1 MNTFKKI
8 WLGIIALVVLI
19 PSLLVLS
26 PVAFAASDCG
36 NQSVCLDQQFWD
48 GATYTLQSQN
58 EINVSNGP
66 TRVQFQK
73 AAGNTYDASPLDSL
87 QINGLCGG
95 SSQNTIKLNSPDFSQ
110 PTLTGTLSVQYS
122 ITSSNQQNQSQVDCT
137 TYSKSLS
144 GSSSI
149 TNLTANGSGGT
160 CTYAACSNSD
170 ITNSLK
176 SLNLTSD
183 PSQITGTFINGK
195 TVTFT
200 DGAVS
205 DTHHTYSAPI
215 GTFCSGGGG
224 LGSVTID
231 DGDYQK
237 ILSAKENPV
246 PGILDVDWYNATDKS
261 CNNYT
266 PGNTT
271 AVNIDTTAYLASI
284 SPGAKCSPPGATQG
298 NLICGGTDNTA
309 CTSQGCT
316 WATATVS
323 AGSNNSCESSYTGAA
338 HEFNWISCKILAG
351 LDGLT
356 NTFLGI
362 VQNQL
367 DVCTGTSSTTGNTC
381 SNNILT
387 DKVKQAW
394 RIFRVIATSI
404 LVIILLVMVISQAI
418 GSGPFDAY
426 TLRKVLPRLVAIA
439 IFMQISWYVFKFV
452 IDVSNDVGVGIAQL
466 MYFPFGG
473 AGKMSLDN
481 LIGGV
486 GVLAPGFTITALFT
500 GIVVGYIAG
509 GLTIFGVIFL
519 GASAVISL
527 IIGLLVLLF
536 RQILIILLMIFVP
549 IALVAW
555 ILPGTQ
561 RYWKLWQD
569 NFMKI
574 LFMFPLITAM
584 IAGGRIFAFVGA
596 TKGVLG
602 LFVVLLGF
610 FGPLW
615 FLPKTFKW
623 GGQAFGALST
633 GTLAATRSMR
643 GYPSKYALAG
653 AKDTRAQ
660 RALARANRLA
670 TSEPGNRRMLDRLLS
685 GEFNVARGQAARG
698 RHFERTLAEGE
709 KEAREGVG
717 AALLRVGY
725 ENMRHGPAV
734 DAQGNR
740 IQPGQAGYEINK
752 LDALQA
758 WLEGREYAGVTPDEA
773 LMGHAFDELAK
784 LGDPDRIRA
793 ARRNSHGHEAMWTKA
808 MARNFPRM
816 NEIARDFTLAPDL
829 TNLSPRQY
837 STQDADTANELF
849 LQVDQGYI
857 MNRETGQQT
866 WLAPQERQAQ
876 RQRAVDFADEVFNN
890 ELIYGD
896 LGPDHRRVIDQLRTM
911 RDPNDIAVVQGARKR
926 GTTDRAALPEGQV
939 LAAQP
944 QAQANLVQALADPA
958 RSPVVAAEF
967 ARQLDDPAQRPAY
980 EQFLRTRVQAH
991 NTPAAVA
998 MNTRLRQAHQSH
1010 IDQQMAAYEQTLLA
1024 QGMQPAAVQNL
1035 VTTARQRADQDHQ
1048 ALFP

>member
-623 GGQAFGALST
+623 GGQAFGALSSAAWQ
-633 GTLAATRSMR
+633 GTQKYRNA
-643 GYPSKYALAG
+643 PSKYALQKAG
-653 AKDTRAQ
+653 VNREQMRAS
-660 RALARANRLA
+660 RA
-670 TSEPGNRRMLDRLLS
+670 
-685 GEFNVARGQAARG
+685 
-698 RHFERTLAEGE
+698 ERLAEGE
-709 KEAREGVG
+709 GRRWDSLLSGRFNYALGRTSRTRRYRETVEKGRESGDKEALRQIIGSEYERQDHPAKLSTLRNVAQGHLDASTG
-717 AALLRVGY
+717 IDGRNQAAQRWALDQLATFGDWDIIS
-725 ENMRHGPAV
+725 NMRENGQLDERTWQMFVAKNIGKIHQEAPHLSPQRTDLSMIGSQDFASMKPFGFEEWERQFNTGTDRNATTTRVQPSANPEAKRVRMVQQARRALGDDRIMAYVSEPDRARLERVAGADIRGQSVQVTRDARGVIDHVFLPDAGSMTDPATAPAAFASIDQFMQNAEPRASAFARQAV
-734 DAQGNR
+734 GRELGGGSLSIPEQDALEAHLMD
-740 IQPGQAGYEINK
+740 IKGQA
-752 LDALQA
+752 ATSLQA
-758 WLEGREYAGVTPDEA
+758 
-773 LMGHAFDELAK
+773 
-784 LGDPDRIRA
+784 
-793 ARRNSHGHEAMWTKA
+793 
-808 MARNFPRM
+808 
-816 NEIARDFTLAPDL
+816 
-829 TNLSPRQY
+829 
-837 STQDADTANELF
+837 
-849 LQVDQGYI
+849 
-857 MNRETGQQT
+857 RETYNQ
-866 WLAPQERQAQ
+866 
-876 RQRAVDFADEVFNN
+876 
-890 ELIYGD
+890 
-896 LGPDHRRVIDQLRTM
+896 
-911 RDPNDIAVVQGARKR
+911 
-926 GTTDRAALPEGQV
+926 
-939 LAAQP
+939 
-944 QAQANLVQALADPA
+944 
-958 RSPVVAAEF
+958 VVAAAHDELS
-967 ARQLDDPAQRPAY
+967 ARVQRAEQEAVTQGMTPAQISNA
-980 EQFLRTRVQAH
+980 RTVVEAQVDA
-991 NTPAAVA
+991 
-998 MNTRLRQAHQSH
+998 LRQRF
-1010 IDQQMAAYEQTLLA
+1010 INNGLTPY
-1024 QGMQPAAVQNL
+1024 
-1035 VTTARQRADQDHQ
+1035 
-1048 ALFP
+1048 